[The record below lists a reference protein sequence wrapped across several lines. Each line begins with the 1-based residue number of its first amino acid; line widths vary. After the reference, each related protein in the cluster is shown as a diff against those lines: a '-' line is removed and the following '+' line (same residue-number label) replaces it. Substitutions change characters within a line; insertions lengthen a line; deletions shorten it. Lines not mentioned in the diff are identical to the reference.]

1 MVSYKE
7 YNVIVLNEAEEELR
21 SIYRYFAQDLY
32 SPETAEKQRR
42 MLENALL
49 SLKRFPLRHRRYIG
63 EYRRLNV
70 GSYAVLYTVEN
81 DIVLICGIFH
91 QSMNIRKQLL

>member
-1 MVSYKE
+1 
-7 YNVIVLNEAEEELR
+7 
-21 SIYRYFAQDLY
+21 
-32 SPETAEKQRR
+32 

-70 GSYAVLYTVEN
+70 DSYAVLYTVEN